1 MITRQQDLL
10 VKTNTIRV
18 TIDLQFLIRLVSSS
32 SGSVD
37 IVATR
42 EVLARMLSQE
52 GRMEE
57 FVVEKARDEARRKQY
72 WAI

>member
-18 TIDLQFLIRLVSSS
+18 TIDLQFLIRLVSS
-32 SGSVD
+32 SVD